1 LLPHIN
7 IRHLIYIDIETVPQ
21 YAEYA
26 QLNSAMQEM
35 WAAKHALLRT
45 ENETA
50 EGGYLLRAGVYAEFA
65 KIICISMG
73 FFHIDKETNKRTFRI
88 KSFYGDDEKQLLAEF
103 TEVINKHFSDTDLY
117 SFCGHNIR
125 EFDIPFIC
133 RRLLVNQLPFP
144 ALLNLSGKRPWETNN
159 VDTMQLCRGVALLE
173 YDHNRSKTNDNH
185 RVNQRFA
192 YRSPYPQ
199 TAA

>member
-21 YAEYA
+21 YAEHA
-26 QLNSAMQEM
+26 QLNPAMQEM

-50 EGGYLLRAGVYAEFA
+50 EEGYLLRAGVYAEFA

-125 EFDIPFIC
+125 EFDVPFIC

-173 YDHNRSKTNDNH
+173 YDRYRPETIDSH
-185 RVNQRFA
+185 RFKQRFS
-192 YRSPYPQ
+192 YRPPYPQ